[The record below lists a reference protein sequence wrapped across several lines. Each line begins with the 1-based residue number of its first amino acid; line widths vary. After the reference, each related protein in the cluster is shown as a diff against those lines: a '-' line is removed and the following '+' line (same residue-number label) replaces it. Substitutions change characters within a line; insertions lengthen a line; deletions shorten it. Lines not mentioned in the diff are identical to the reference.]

1 MSLLNDVIKGLKVNE
16 GGGAGGGAAGGG
28 MGTGSGGATGAGCVA
43 GTRGPLF
50 TGGANT
56 SSRKKKATSMIT
68 RRIPSYES
76 ANKLVSYSKQLTR
89 EGSLNKGGILNLAK
103 VRKDGQSQLQYA
115 MSLISEDITGAT
127 DFDAADV
134 VSKLEAAEKKA
145 KIEKDTVT
153 FGLENEDGGI
163 VRVYVRKDQAEEF
176 EQALSQM
183 LAGSDSN
190 HDKENTSLEIAE
202 VLFKLKDRY
211 DIVDVDWGDIPED
224 EEQEQT
230 VGDEQGGEQQPGA
243 EGGQPGA
250 EGGGENPIDQ
260 AGGEEGAEGGEEG
273 MEDMGGEQGGGDEEA
288 AKSALDSV
296 IDMMKA
302 DAKAKQAEAE
312 ARAAEAR
319 AKEAEWTAK
328 ASASKIKQ
336 EEEILDME
344 THEKEIQKQEKEAKR
359 LAKLAKHRHDQAS
372 KYSGELHGSPDQTMS
387 DDQLADQDAEEEES
401 GGSHIP
407 YDDKL
412 QYKGAAEGD
421 SKRVSLEQLRDMIFY
436 HLRGEEH

>member
-1 MSLLNDVIKGLKVNE
+1 MSLLNDVISE
-16 GGGAGGGAAGGG
+16 MGGGC
-28 MGTGSGGATGAGCVA
+28 GGATGAGA
-43 GTRGPLF
+43 IGGARGMLF
-50 TGGANT
+50 GGANT
-56 SSRKKKATSMIT
+56 SSRKKKKTSMIS
-68 RRIPSYES
+68 RKVPSYES
-76 ANKLVSYSKQLTR
+76 ASKFTNYTRTLTK
-89 EGSLNKGGILNLAK
+89 EGSLNKGGILNLTK
-103 VRKDGQSQLQYA
+103 IREKGQSQLQYT

-145 KIEKDTVT
+145 KIEKDTEC
-153 FGLENEDGGI
+153 FGLKNEDGGI
-163 VRVYVRKDQAEEF
+163 VQVYVRKDQAEEF

-183 LAGSDSN
+183 LAGSDNN
-190 HDKENTSLEIAE
+190 HDKENSSLEIAE

-230 VGDEQGGEQQPGA
+230 MGGEAGA
-243 EGGQPGA
+243 EGQPGA
-250 EGGGENPIDQ
+250 EAGGAGGENPIDQ
-260 AGGEEGAEGGEEG
+260 EAGAEGGEPGAEGGEEG
-273 MEDMGGEQGGGDEEA
+273 GMEMGGEEGGGEEQ
-288 AKSALDSV
+288 AKSALDAV

-328 ASASKIKQ
+328 ASASKVKQ
-336 EEEILDME
+336 EEEVLDME

-359 LAKLAKHRHDQAS
+359 LAKLAKYRHDKAA

-387 DDQLADQDAEEEES
+387 DDQLANQSEEEES
-401 GGSHIP
+401 GGTHIP
-407 YDDKL
+407 YDDRL
-412 QYKGAAEGD
+412 PYKGKPGNPE
-421 SKRVSLEQLRDMIFY
+421 RVSLEQLRDMIFN
-436 HLRGEEH
+436 HLKGDTT